1 MSDAFQEKFALLE
14 RDISVAELARCYGMT
29 RQGLHQ
35 ACTRLKVI
43 PDFFKS
49 PSRVFALLVERGVRS
64 PLRQRLSDPADQL
77 LIQTRILESY
87 ANLNTERLS
96 NQRQAT
102 TVLS

>member
-1 MSDAFQEKFALLE
+1 MSDAFQKNFALLE
-14 RDISVAELARCYGMT
+14 RDISVSELARCYGIS

-35 ACTRLKVI
+35 ACKRLGVT

-49 PSRVFALLVERGVRS
+49 PSRVFALLEHGVRS
-64 PLRQRLSDPADQL
+64 PLRQRLADPAQQT